1 MGISVVTSERM
12 IGSQEEATDIIA
24 EAKKLGP
31 VGGIFDVL
39 LVNDLFVQG
48 LYFKSKYNLYNL

>member
-39 LVNDLFVQG
+39 LVNDLFV
-48 LYFKSKYNLYNL
+48 